1 MPSKSPHPEEAR
13 RAVSKDGGGMRE
25 MPLFHSR
32 PLGPSRI
39 THLMDYLFIVAGL
52 ALLVLGGEGLVRG
65 GVGVAQRLGLS
76 KAFIGTVLL
85 GFGTSMPEFVATFS
99 AAASGADG
107 IAFGNVVGSNVANI
121 LMILGL
127 SALIFPLALPRRGV
141 WRDAAFVMVS
151 SLGIVLWIWLDGL
164 PRWGGLVLAGAFAVY
179 MVLAFR
185 SSGDEVDET
194 VTFAPLG
201 RSLLFALG
209 GIAVL
214 VAGAQLLITGAS
226 DVARGLGVSEA
237 VIGITIVGVGTSLP
251 EAVSSVIA
259 SLKRE
264 NELAF
269 ANIIGSN
276 VFNGLAILGVSALAF
291 PLELGGGFGMVD
303 GIVLL
308 VATVAMFAFAM
319 TRNVLSRWEG
329 AVFLASYVG
338 YLAWLVSGVV

>member
-1 MPSKSPHPEEAR
+1 MS
-13 RAVSKDGGGMRE
+13 
-25 MPLFHSR
+25 
-32 PLGPSRI
+32 
-39 THLMDYLFIVAGL
+39 YLFIALGL
-52 ALLVLGGEGLVRG
+52 ILLVVGGEGLVRG

-99 AAASGADG
+99 AAAQEADG

-127 SALIFPLALPRRGV
+127 SAVIFPLALPKRGV
-141 WRDAAFVMVS
+141 WRDAAFVMAS
-151 SLGIVLWIWLDGL
+151 SLGILLWISLDGL
-164 PRWGGLVLAGAFAVY
+164 PRWGGFVLVGLFALY

-185 SSGDEVDET
+185 DSGEDVANGVERGEHP
-194 VTFAPLG
+194 ALAK
-201 RSLLFALG
+201 SLLFAGG

-214 VAGAQLLITGAS
+214 VGGAQLLITGAS
-226 DVARGLGVSEA
+226 EVARGLGVSEA

-259 SLKRE
+259 SFKRE

-276 VFNGLAILGVSALAF
+276 VFNGLAILGVSAAAF
-291 PLELGGGFGMVD
+291 PLDFGGGFGAVD
-303 GIVLL
+303 GWVLL
-308 VATVAMFAFAM
+308 VATVAMFAFAA
-319 TRNVLSRWEG
+319 TRNVLSRAE
-329 AVFLASYVG
+329 
-338 YLAWLVSGVV
+338 GVVFVVAYVAYLGWLLSQVVG